1 MRGDGDGWVEC
12 GKGHRHWGV
21 FGAAGLLLRSPAD
34 RTDRIVLQHRASWSH
49 HGDTWGLPG
58 GARDSAETPVQAALR
73 EAGEEAAIGPAQV
86 EVTGQLTDDHGGWAY
101 TTVVGGPV
109 GEVEPVPS
117 AAETEAVRWLDL
129 AEVDALPLHP
139 GFAASWPR
147 LRVLPPGLVLVV
159 DGANVVGARGRGD
172 GWWKDRAGATRRL
185 RDDLAPL
192 AAAGIAPAD
201 LPPGIAAA
209 DLPAGGA
216 GPAGGSGDV
225 DLLFPAVILVVEGVA
240 RPVADDDQG
249 QVAVRAAAGS
259 GDDEIVAT
267 AREARTAGRRVLAVT
282 ADRGLGDRLATAGVP
297 RVGPR
302 WLLARLESVR

>member
-12 GKGHRHWGV
+12 AQGHRHWGV
-21 FGAAGLLLRSPAD
+21 FGAAGLLLRSPAG
-34 RTDRIVLQHRASWSH
+34 RPDRIVLQHRASWSH

-58 GARDSAETPVQAALR
+58 GARDSAETVVQAALR
-73 EAGEEAAIGPAQV
+73 EAAEEAAISPAQV

-109 GEVEPVPS
+109 GEIEPVPS
-117 AAETEAVRWLDL
+117 AAETTAVRWLDL

-147 LRVLPPGLVLVV
+147 LRALPPGLVLVV

-172 GWWKDRAGATRRL
+172 GWWRDRAGAARRL

-192 AAAGIAPAD
+192 AAAGIA
-201 LPPGIAAA
+201 AA
-209 DLPAGGA
+209 DLPGEL
-216 GPAGGSGDV
+216 GGSGDA
-225 DLLFPAVILVVEGVA
+225 DLLFPAVVVVVEGAAREVA
-240 RPVADDDQG
+240 EDDQG

-302 WLLARLESVR
+302 WLLARMDSVR